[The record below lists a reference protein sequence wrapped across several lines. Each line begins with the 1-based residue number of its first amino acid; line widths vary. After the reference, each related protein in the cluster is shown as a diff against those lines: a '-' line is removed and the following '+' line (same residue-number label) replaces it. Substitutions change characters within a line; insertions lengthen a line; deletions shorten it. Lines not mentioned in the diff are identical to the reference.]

1 MKRVGWVVI
10 IGMALVAVFA
20 PLLTPHTPGERFADR
35 LYAPPMRPHVIDA
48 DGRWR
53 APFIY
58 PVQLVDRLERRY
70 EEDRAHPIQLRW
82 FSGGVLVGVVT
93 EHEAPWLPLG
103 GDGSGRDV
111 FARLVYGAR
120 LSLGVALI
128 ATLGALL
135 IGTLVGGA
143 AGVAG
148 GLVDDGLMRLSD
160 FVLVLPAMYVVLA
173 LRAAMPLVLAT
184 PAVFALVASIMAIV
198 GWPLV
203 ARGVRAIVAAER
215 VRDYAQAARSL
226 GMGRSRM
233 LVRHLLPAARGYL
246 ATQATLLLPG
256 FILAEATLSYV
267 GLGFPEPAASWG
279 LMLQEAATVAAIADA
294 PWTLAPA
301 LAIFAVVLAVNLIV
315 ETPECTAVP
324 GLGAGSDSRTGT
336 ACGAPTGARPRSR

>member
-1 MKRVGWVVI
+1 MKRVGWVVL
-10 IGMALVAVFA
+10 IGMALVACAA

-35 LYAPPMRPHVIDA
+35 LYAPPMRPHIIDA

-53 APFIY
+53 APFVY

-70 EEDRAHPIQLRW
+70 EEDQAHPITLHW
-82 FSGGVLVGVVT
+82 FSGGLIVGVSPGDG
-93 EHEAPWLPLG
+93 APWLPLG

-120 LSLGVALI
+120 LSLGVALV

-160 FVLVLPAMYVVLA
+160 FVVVLPAMYVVLA

-184 PAVFALVASIMAIV
+184 PAVFTLVAGIMAVV

-203 ARGVRAIVAAER
+203 ARGVRAIVAAEHE
-215 VRDYAQAARSL
+215 RDYAQAARSL
-226 GMGRSRM
+226 GMGRSRL

-246 ATQATLLLPG
+246 TTQATLLLPG

-267 GLGFPEPAASWG
+267 GLGFPDPTASWG
-279 LMLQEAATVAAIADA
+279 SMLQEAATIAAIADA

-301 LAIFAVVLAVNLIV
+301 VAIFTVVLAVNLIV
-315 ETPECTAVP
+315 QAPELTAVP
-324 GLGAGSDSRTGT
+324 GLADSGGSRRHSV
-336 ACGAPTGARPRSR
+336 P

>member
-1 MKRVGWVVI
+1 MRRAGWIVLVGI
-10 IGMALVAVFA
+10 ALVALIA
-20 PLLTPHTPGERFADR
+20 PLLTPHSPGERFADH
-35 LYAPPMRPHVIDA
+35 LYAPPMLPHVIDA
-48 DGRWR
+48 DRRWR
-53 APFIY
+53 APFVY
-58 PVQLVDRLERRY
+58 PVRLVDRLERRY
-70 EEDRAHPIQLRW
+70 EEDRAHPLRLRW
-82 FSGGVLVGVVT
+82 LSGGVIVGVASEDGV
-93 EHEAPWLPLG
+93 PWLPLG

-120 LSLGVALI
+120 LSLGVAFI
-128 ATLGALL
+128 ATLGALF

-148 GLVDDGLMRLSD
+148 GLVDDALMRFSD

-173 LRAAMPLVLAT
+173 LRSAMPLVLAT
-184 PAVFALVASIMAIV
+184 PAVFALVAGIMALV

-215 VRDYAQAARSL
+215 DRDYAQAARSL
-226 GMGRSRM
+226 GMARSRL

-267 GLGFPEPAASWG
+267 GLGFPDPAASWG
-279 LMLQEAATVAAIADA
+279 LMLQEAATVTAIADA

-301 LAIFAVVLAVNLIV
+301 VAIFAVVLAVNLIV
-315 ETPECTAVP
+315 QAPEMAVVP
-324 GLGAGSDSRTGT
+324 GLTDSGVRRRRS
-336 ACGAPTGARPRSR
+336 AR

>member
-1 MKRVGWVVI
+1 MKRAGWMVL
-10 IGMALVAVFA
+10 IGVALVAICA
-20 PLLTPHTPGERFADR
+20 PLLTPHSAGERFADR
-35 LYAPPMRPHVIDA
+35 QLSPPMRPHIIDA
-48 DGRWR
+48 NGRWR

-58 PVQLVDRLERRY
+58 PVRLVDRLERRY
-70 EEDRAHPIQLRW
+70 EEDREHPLELRW
-82 FSGGVLVGVVT
+82 FSDGVIVGAAADDG
-93 EHEAPWLPLG
+93 APWLPLG

-111 FARLVYGAR
+111 FARLAYGAR

-148 GLVDDGLMRLSD
+148 GMIDDGLMRLSD

-173 LRAAMPLVLAT
+173 LRAAMPLVLTT
-184 PAVFALVASIMAIV
+184 PAIFALVAGIMAAV

-203 ARGVRAIVAAER
+203 ARGVRTIVAAER
-215 VRDYAQAARSL
+215 ERDYAQAARSL
-226 GMGRSRM
+226 GMGRSRL

-267 GLGFPEPAASWG
+267 GLGFPDPEASWG
-279 LMLQEAATVAAIADA
+279 SMLQEAANIAAIADA
-294 PWTLAPA
+294 PWTLSPA

-315 ETPECTAVP
+315 QAPELTAVP
-324 GLGAGSDSRTGT
+324 GLTGSGFTRRRFVRR
-336 ACGAPTGARPRSR
+336 RP

>member
-1 MKRVGWVVI
+1 MKRAGWVVL
-10 IGMALVAVFA
+10 IGVALIAACA
-20 PLLTPHTPGERFADR
+20 PLLTLHTPGERFADR
-35 LYAPPMRPHVIDA
+35 LYAPPMRPHLVD
-48 DGRWR
+48 DGGHWR
-53 APFIY
+53 APFVY
-58 PVQLVDRLERRY
+58 SVRLVDRLERRY
-70 EEDRAHPIQLRW
+70 EEDRAHPIPLRW
-82 FSGGVLVGVVT
+82 FSRGVLVSLAEEDG
-93 EHEAPWLPLG
+93 APWLPLG

-111 FARLVYGAR
+111 FARLVYGSR

-173 LRAAMPLVLAT
+173 LRAAMPLVLTT
-184 PAVFALVASIMAIV
+184 PAVFALVAGIMAAV

-215 VRDYAQAARSL
+215 ERDYAQAARSL
-226 GMGRSRM
+226 GMGRSRL

-246 ATQATLLLPG
+246 ATQATLLVPG

-267 GLGFPEPAASWG
+267 GLGFPDPEASWG
-279 LMLQEAATVAAIADA
+279 SMLQESSNIAAIADA

-301 LAIFAVVLAVNLIV
+301 FAIFAVVLAVNLIV
-315 ETPECTAVP
+315 QAPEFTVVP
-324 GLGAGSDSRTGT
+324 GLGRRAWMHSAPPANPIEVSRG
-336 ACGAPTGARPRSR
+336 

>member
-1 MKRVGWVVI
+1 MKRVGWGVLAGVVLI
-10 IGMALVAVFA
+10 ALFA
-20 PLLTPHTPGERFADR
+20 PWFTPHAPGDRFADR
-35 LYAPPMRPHVIDA
+35 LYAPPMRPHVLDA
-48 DGRWR
+48 DGRFT
-53 APFIY
+53 APFVY
-58 PVQLVDRLERRY
+58 PVRLINRLERRY
-70 EEDRAHPIQLRW
+70 DEDRLHPATLRW
-82 FSGGVLVGVVT
+82 FSGGVLVEVPGD
-93 EHEAPWLPLG
+93 AQSPWLPLG

-120 LSLGVALI
+120 LSLGVALL

-143 AGVAG
+143 AGATG

-184 PAVFALVASIMAIV
+184 PVIFLLVSGIMAAV

-203 ARGVRAIVAAER
+203 ARGVRTIVAAER
-215 VRDYAQAARSL
+215 ERDYALAARSL
-226 GMGRSRM
+226 GMGRARL

-267 GLGFPEPAASWG
+267 GLGFPDPEASWG
-279 LMLQEAATVAAIADA
+279 SMLQEAATAAAMADA

-301 LAIFAVVLAVNLIV
+301 LAIVAVVCAANLVAQQPPLAA
-315 ETPECTAVP
+315 E
-324 GLGAGSDSRTGT
+324 AGIAASGS
-336 ACGAPTGARPRSR
+336 ALHRSRLVR

>member
-1 MKRVGWVVI
+1 MRRAGWIVLVGV
-10 IGMALVAVFA
+10 ALVALVA

-35 LYAPPMRPHVIDA
+35 LYAPPMRPHIIDA
-48 DGRWR
+48 NGHWR
-53 APFIY
+53 APFVY

-70 EEDRAHPIQLRW
+70 EEDRAHPVPLRW
-82 FSGGVLVGVVT
+82 FSGGVVVGVSPDDGS
-93 EHEAPWLPLG
+93 PWLPLG

-120 LSLGVALI
+120 LSLGVALV

-160 FVLVLPAMYVVLA
+160 FVLVLPAMYVVLS

-184 PAVFALVASIMAIV
+184 PAVFALVAGIMAIV

-215 VRDYAQAARSL
+215 ERDYAQAARSL
-226 GMGRSRM
+226 GMGPTRL
-233 LVRHLLPAARGYL
+233 LVRHLLPAARGHL
-246 ATQATLLLPG
+246 ATQATLMLPG

-267 GLGFPEPAASWG
+267 GLGFPDPQASWG
-279 LMLQEAATVAAIADA
+279 SMLQEAATVAAIADA

-301 LAIFAVVLAVNLIV
+301 VAIFAVVLAVNLIV
-315 ETPECTAVP
+315 QAP
-324 GLGAGSDSRTGT
+324 GLAPMPRPGA
-336 ACGAPTGARPRSR
+336 APGLVRRRPLVP